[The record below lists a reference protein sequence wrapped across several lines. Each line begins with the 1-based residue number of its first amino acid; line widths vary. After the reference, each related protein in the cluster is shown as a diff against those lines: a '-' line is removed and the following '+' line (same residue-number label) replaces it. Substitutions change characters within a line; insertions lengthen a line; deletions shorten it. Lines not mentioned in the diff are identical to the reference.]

1 MACSSVAHLVATRLN
16 SVQSWPSPSVPA
28 LPGRGTDPVLFDTST
43 GQLRSTAPGTTA
55 RLYVC
60 GITPYDSTHL
70 GHAATY
76 TAFDLLQR
84 VWRDAGHDVD
94 YVQNITDVDDP
105 LLERAAASGEDW
117 RVLADR
123 EIARFVDDMTEL
135 RILAPKRWVGVA
147 ESIPDVVRAI
157 ERLIQR
163 GAVYAVDGDL
173 YFDVTSDPRFGA
185 VGNYSTEQ
193 MLALAAERGGDP
205 ARPGKRNPLDAAV
218 WLTARDGEP
227 SWDSP
232 FGRGRP
238 GWHVECVAI
247 ALDELG
253 MSFDVQGGGSD
264 LIFPHHEIGASQ
276 GQVITG
282 GWPYARHYVHTG
294 MVGYQGE
301 KMSKSRGNLVFV
313 SDLRRDHDP
322 MAVRLALLEHHY
334 REDWEWRDD
343 DITRAQSRLSAWRTA
358 VSWPTGPSAE
368 AVLREVRSRLADDL
382 DAPAALVAV
391 DRWAEEQRVRGG
403 SDASA
408 PGVVSRTVD
417 ALLGVAL

>member
-1 MACSSVAHLVATRLN
+1 M
-16 SVQSWPSPSVPA
+16 
-28 LPGRGTDPVLFDTST
+28 
-43 GQLRSTAPGTTA
+43 
-55 RLYVC
+55 C

-84 VWRDAGHDVD
+84 VWLDAGYRVD

-105 LLERAAASGEDW
+105 LLERAAAKGEDW
-117 RVLADR
+117 RELADR

-135 RILAPKRWVGVA
+135 RLLAPKHWVGVA
-147 ESIPDVVRAI
+147 ESIPDVVDAI
-157 ERLIQR
+157 SRLDDR
-163 GAVYAVDGDL
+163 GAIYDLEGDL

-205 ARPGKRNPLDAAV
+205 DRPGKRNPLDAPV
-218 WLTARDGEP
+218 WLAARPGEP

-232 FGRGRP
+232 FGPGRP
-238 GWHVECVAI
+238 GWHIECVAI
-247 ALDELG
+247 ALDDLG
-253 MSFDVQGGGSD
+253 MSFDVQGGGTD
-264 LIFPHHEIGASQ
+264 LVFPHHEIGASQ

-282 GWPYARHYVHTG
+282 EWPYARHYAHTG
-294 MVGYQGE
+294 MVGYRGE
-301 KMSKSRGNLVFV
+301 KMSKSLGNLVFV
-313 SDLRRDHDP
+313 SELRERHDA
-322 MAVRLALLEHHY
+322 MAIRLALLDHHY
-334 REDWEWRDD
+334 REDWEWHDED
-343 DITRAQSRLSAWRTA
+343 LSRAEVRLAAWRSA
-358 VSWPTGPSAE
+358 VSWPTGPPAD
-368 AVLREVRSRLADDL
+368 AVLREVRLRLADDL
-382 DAPAALVAV
+382 DAPGALVAV

-403 SDASA
+403 TDSGA

>member
-1 MACSSVAHLVATRLN
+1 MPASIRCRHRDGLQFRGPSGSHQAQLRAIVAF
-16 SVQSWPSPSVPA
+16 PSVPA

-105 LLERAAASGEDW
+105 LLEGRRQIGEDW

-185 VGNYSTEQ
+185 VGELLRT
-193 MLALAAERGGDP
+193 
-205 ARPGKRNPLDAAV
+205 DAGA
-218 WLTARDGEP
+218 
-227 SWDSP
+227 
-232 FGRGRP
+232 GR
-238 GWHVECVAI
+238 
-247 ALDELG
+247 
-253 MSFDVQGGGSD
+253 
-264 LIFPHHEIGASQ
+264 
-276 GQVITG
+276 
-282 GWPYARHYVHTG
+282 
-294 MVGYQGE
+294 
-301 KMSKSRGNLVFV
+301 
-313 SDLRRDHDP
+313 
-322 MAVRLALLEHHY
+322 
-334 REDWEWRDD
+334 
-343 DITRAQSRLSAWRTA
+343 
-358 VSWPTGPSAE
+358 
-368 AVLREVRSRLADDL
+368 
-382 DAPAALVAV
+382 
-391 DRWAEEQRVRGG
+391 
-403 SDASA
+403 
-408 PGVVSRTVD
+408 
-417 ALLGVAL
+417 